1 MSFEHLI
8 LSWLTLQTDTEIH
21 LRDKKYSTVLF
32 AYFRLP
38 SWTENVFYPGSE
50 MEKLAA
56 YSFSMQT
63 NKKLQARLKAGFL
76 IREML
81 QHFTM
86 KANST
91 LTPDRSMWI
100 YSAHDKTVANLLN
113 ALGLFEVCI
122 FYFLLYIKSWN
133 CKSNLALIAASA
145 HSSLCFVRF
154 CGASQIQRWILHWD
168 FLQKKSWRRCR
179 AAGATLYS
187 ELRPKV
193 YTE

>member
-38 SWTENVFYPGSE
+38 SWTEKVFYPGSE

-113 ALGLFEVCI
+113 ALGLFEVYSI
-122 FYFLLYIKSWN
+122 FYFISILELQILELQIKS
-133 CKSNLALIAASA
+133 CFDC
-145 HSSLCFVRF
+145 SLRTFQPMLRAFLWSFTNPTMNITLRF
-154 CGASQIQRWILHWD
+154 FTKEIVA
-168 FLQKKSWRRCR
+168 KM
-179 AAGATLYS
+179 
-187 ELRPKV
+187 
-193 YTE
+193 